1 MADVRISQLSDA
13 LPNKSSA
20 IIPFSDGSTT
30 YKTSPSGIVAA
41 SPGCLLQVIY
51 AYSNTTSSDNSN
63 TWITCPNLT
72 AEITPK
78 STSSKI
84 LVRVISHFGNYN
96 SNDGYLRVL
105 RDGVVVSPL
114 GISGSGLQASA
125 GGQASGDYMI
135 HLSTEFLD
143 QPNIV
148 NKISYTIQGYI
159 QTTTLASNSLT
170 WNRSRGT
177 SGPEAGTAISSI
189 SLMEI
194 AG

>member
-1 MADVRISQLSDA
+1 MADVTISGLS
-13 LPNKSSA
+13 LNTPNKNTA
-20 IIPFSDGSTT
+20 VIPYSDGSTT

-41 SPGCLLQVIY
+41 SPGALLQVIY
-51 AYSNTTSSDNSN
+51 IYSNTTSSNNSN
-63 TWITCPNLT
+63 TWIECPNLV

-78 STSSKI
+78 SISSKI
-84 LVRVISHFGNYN
+84 MVRAISHFGNYN

-114 GISGSGLQASA
+114 GVSGSGLQASA

-143 QPNIV
+143 QPNTI

-177 SGPEAGTAISSI
+177 SGPEAGTAVSSI